1 MAGPT
6 TTANVIPPL
15 TMMDRLPIGSSRA
28 EMPLGQLSGVTS
40 RYKLS
45 VCKLTFPTKR
55 LRQGGIGLNFETV
68 HRVLVSTWVDE
79 SWGRFG
85 AVAFLKPMQ
94 RQPEALENAQSWTSS
109 QGLKLPMLVGAAG
122 FARLE
127 RSEGEARP
135 VCIGPMEI

>member
-15 TMMDRLPIGSSRA
+15 TMMDRLPIGSCRA

-79 SWGRFG
+79 S
-85 AVAFLKPMQ
+85 
-94 RQPEALENAQSWTSS
+94 
-109 QGLKLPMLVGAAG
+109 
-122 FARLE
+122 
-127 RSEGEARP
+127 
-135 VCIGPMEI
+135 